1 MLFAITSH
9 DKACSGALRMATR
22 PAHLEYLKARW
33 QDIKLAGPFL
43 DDAGEWVGSLMIVE
57 CADRADAA
65 AFSAGD
71 PYAKAGLFER
81 VNIRAFRVNLEQF
94 STRTESPA

>member
-9 DKACSGALRMATR
+9 DKPDSLALRAALR

-33 QDIKLAGPFL
+33 PAIKLAGPFL
-43 DDAGEWVGSLMIVE
+43 DEAEAWVGSLVIIDCV
-57 CADRADAA
+57 DRADAA

-71 PYAKAGLFER
+71 PYAKGGLFAR
-81 VNIRAFRVNLEQF
+81 VNIRPFKVNLEQF
-94 STRTESPA
+94 TNPVEIPV